1 MKNIKKIIIALV
13 LLAGFGSLAV
23 PTTVGADN
31 PVCPPGSD
39 AWFCTDNRPIGGV
52 IETIVGTLLFFVGV
66 TAVIVIIIAGIR
78 MVTSSG
84 NADSVAKAR
93 NSIIWAVVGIV
104 VASASYAIM
113 HFVVQRI
120 T

>member
-1 MKNIKKIIIALV
+1 MKNIKEIIIALV
-13 LLAGFGSLAV
+13 LSVGFSSLAV
-23 PTTVGADN
+23 PASVSAAN
-31 PVCPPGSD
+31 AVCPPGST
-39 AWFCTDNRPIGGV
+39 AWFCNDTRNVGDI
-52 IETIVGTLLFFVGV
+52 IETIVGTLLFFIGV

-93 NSIIWAVVGIV
+93 NSIIWAAVGIV
-104 VASASYAIM
+104 VASAAYAIM
-113 HFVVQRI
+113 HFVVERV